1 MIIYVEIIAAILTLW
16 SVYLSAKQHTY
27 SWPVGLLAI
36 AFYTVVFFH
45 VRLYAD
51 LCLQAFFFIQG
62 VMGMIDWYKHKE
74 NNEPHI
80 CKIEVLTWSQ
90 KFIYLFLSSILFA
103 ISSYLFS
110 HYTNAAAPYI
120 DSLVATLSLTANYL
134 LVRRK
139 LENWHIWIL
148 ADIIY
153 TGLFIYKGMYVS
165 ASLYFI
171 LFGIA
176 IKGYLDWKHHLKTH
190 RNGQKNLNSI

>member
-1 MIIYVEIIAAILTLW
+1 MIYIEIIAAALTLL

-36 AFYTVVFFH
+36 CFYAVVFFN
-45 VRLYAD
+45 VKLYAD
-51 LCLQAFFFIQG
+51 LSLQVIFFIQG

-74 NNEPHI
+74 INEPHI
-80 CKIEVLTWSQ
+80 CKIEVLSWSE
-90 KFIYLFLSSILFA
+90 KFMYLIAAAILYA
-103 ISSYLFS
+103 TSSYLFS
-110 HYTNAAAPYI
+110 HYTNASSPYI

-139 LENWHIWIL
+139 IENWHIWIL

-165 ASLYFI
+165 AVLYFI

-176 IKGYLDWKHHLKTH
+176 IKGYLDWTHHLKTH
-190 RNGQKNLNSI
+190 RNGL